1 MSRKKSM
8 ASRRSRSRSA
18 HDSALDSRRYSALEG
33 ALRAVAAAGRQAWRS
48 LEHGGPAR
56 LALIGGFSAL
66 ALVVMGLQ
74 FSGGPGETAP
84 EQRAGT
90 PLKID
95 NDAAAELAESDGPGK
110 PDNAIEL
117 GIDGA
122 DGDTE
127 VTADEREAI
136 SPDPAAIA
144 AEESAWQ
151 YVQVASGDTMEIIFR
166 RLGLSPRLLH
176 EVVNLDQRTGSL
188 VDLRPGDEIA
198 FDIDD
203 DGLNAMRTEYDD
215 ENWLFIESVDG
226 QERVDGEEKIDGE
239 SADSALVSRLE
250 ARNMEVRIAEVEA
263 EITSSLFNAGKNA
276 GLTDNMILRLAG
288 IFGWDI
294 DFALDIR
301 RGDRF
306 ALVYEEIYRDGQ
318 FLRQGAILGARFINR
333 GDSFEAVR
341 FDPGSGPDYYDPEG
355 RPMRKQFLRAP
366 INFTRVSSNFN
377 PRRLHPVTRRVR
389 PHNGTDYA
397 APTGTPVWA
406 AGDGTVLEAGYT
418 RANGN
423 YIFLKHGN
431 HIVTR
436 YLHLSKKL
444 VGRGDRVRQG
454 QSIGRVGATGLAT
467 GPHLH
472 YEFLVN
478 GRHRDPRRVDLP
490 EAEPLPEDLLPEYRE
505 HAGPWLA
512 KLEELLP
519 PKVMLASTESDR
531 QSTADTH
538 RQSASAPK

>member
-1 MSRKKSM
+1 MYQRFCVPQSIPDEHQMPKTRNM
-8 ASRRSRSRSA
+8 ASRKSRAEPVNERVFRIARRLSASASRGLQRSST
-18 HDSALDSRRYSALEG
+18 
-33 ALRAVAAAGRQAWRS
+33 
-48 LEHGGPAR
+48 R
-56 LALIGGFSAL
+56 LALIGGICAVAL
-66 ALVVMGLQ
+66 IVMGLQ
-74 FSGGPGETAP
+74 FSGGSDDPLVVPETAT
-84 EQRAGT
+84 AGVE
-90 PLKID
+90 ID
-95 NDAAAELAESDGPGK
+95 TGVAQTTGTGESDVESTGATAQSQPGPAG
-110 PDNAIEL
+110 PNEASLE
-117 GIDGA
+117 A
-122 DGDTE
+122 
-127 VTADEREAI
+127 VSAAPAER
-136 SPDPAAIA
+136 
-144 AEESAWQ
+144 AWQ

-166 RLGLSPRLLH
+166 RVGLSPRLLH
-176 EVVNLDQRTGSL
+176 EVVHLDERTGSL

-198 FDIDD
+198 FDLEDSD
-203 DGLNAMRTEYDD
+203 LLALRTEFDD
-215 ENWLFIESVDG
+215 ENWLFV
-226 QERVDGEEKIDGE
+226 ERSGGEL
-239 SADSALVSRLE
+239 SSRLE
-250 ARNMEVRIAEVEA
+250 ARNLEVRVAEVEA

-276 GLTDNMILRLAG
+276 GLSDNMILRLAG

-306 ALVYEEIYRDGQ
+306 ALVFEEIYRDGQ
-318 FLRQGAILGARFINR
+318 FLRQGAILGARFINQ
-333 GDSFEAVR
+333 GDSFAAVR
-341 FDPGSGPDYYDPEG
+341 FDAGNGPDYYDPEG
-355 RPMRKQFLRAP
+355 RPMRKAFLRSP

-406 AGDGTVLEAGYT
+406 AGDGTVIEAGYT

-454 QSIGRVGATGLAT
+454 QSIGRVGSTGLAT

-490 EAEPLPEDLLPEYRE
+490 EAEPLPADKLPEFKA
-505 HAGPWLA
+505 HADSWLA
-512 KLEELLP
+512 RLEALLP
-519 PKVMLASTESDR
+519 PKVILASARSD
-531 QSTADTH
+531 DKP
-538 RQSASAPK
+538 APKPRAQTTTAPK

>member
-1 MSRKKSM
+1 MPRTKTM
-8 ASRRSRSRSA
+8 ASRRNRPGSA
-18 HDSALDSRRYSALEG
+18 NGSAPGPGRLSSIRNTLRAAGENAG
-33 ALRAVAAAGRQAWRS
+33 RAWRALRD
-48 LEHGGPAR
+48 GGPAR
-56 LALIGGFSAL
+56 LALIGGLSAL

-74 FSGGPGETAP
+74 FSSGPAEPAPEAQHADVPVQIDTAAIAEMPEAGKDAGEPDDPDGAADADPVPREPAATAP
-84 EQRAGT
+84 E
-90 PLKID
+90 
-95 NDAAAELAESDGPGK
+95 EH
-110 PDNAIEL
+110 
-117 GIDGA
+117 
-122 DGDTE
+122 
-127 VTADEREAI
+127 
-136 SPDPAAIA
+136 
-144 AEESAWQ
+144 AWQ
-151 YVQVASGDTMEIIFR
+151 YVQVASGDSMEIIFR

-176 EVVNLDQRTGSL
+176 EVINLDERTDSL

-203 DGLNAMRTEYDD
+203 DGLNALRTEFDD
-215 ENWLFIESVDG
+215 ENWLFIERSGDG
-226 QERVDGEEKIDGE
+226 L
-239 SADSALVSRLE
+239 ASRLE
-250 ARNMEVRIAEVEA
+250 GRNLEVRVAEVEA

-276 GLTDNMILRLAG
+276 GLSDNMILRLAG

-306 ALVYEEIYRDGQ
+306 ALVYEEIYRDDQ
-318 FLRQGAILGARFINR
+318 FLRQGAILGARFINQ
-333 GDSFEAVR
+333 GDSFAAVR
-341 FDPGSGPDYYDPEG
+341 FDAGNGPDYYDPEG
-355 RPMRKQFLRAP
+355 RPMRKAFLRAP

-406 AGDGTVLEAGYT
+406 AGDGTVIEAGYT

-454 QSIGRVGATGLAT
+454 QSIGRVGATGMAT

-478 GRHRDPRRVDLP
+478 GRHRDPRKVDLP
-490 EAEPLPEDLLPEYRE
+490 EAEPLPADLLPEYE
-505 HAGPWLA
+505 AHASSWLA
-512 KLEELLP
+512 RLEELLP
-519 PKVMLASTESDR
+519 PKILLASSDDESE
-531 QSTADTH
+531 STAES
-538 RQSASAPK
+538 RRKSPSAPK

>member
-1 MSRKKSM
+1 MSGRAWQVSGR
-8 ASRRSRSRSA
+8 AWQ
-18 HDSALDSRRYSALEG
+18 
-33 ALRAVAAAGRQAWRS
+33 ALREG
-48 LEHGGPAR
+48 EPIR
-56 LALIGGFSAL
+56 LAVIGGACAL

-74 FSGGPGETAP
+74 FSGGPVEPAP
-84 EQRAGT
+84 ERQSAKA
-90 PLKID
+90 PVKID
-95 NDAAAELAESDGPGK
+95 TDANAGLADSSSGPRDGHEAAPVAPQTTGAAPQPAAAASG
-110 PDNAIEL
+110 
-117 GIDGA
+117 
-122 DGDTE
+122 
-127 VTADEREAI
+127 ERG
-136 SPDPAAIA
+136 
-144 AEESAWQ
+144 WQ

-176 EVVNLDQRTGSL
+176 EVVNLDERSESL
-188 VDLRPGDEIA
+188 IDLRPGDEIA

-203 DGLNAMRTEYDD
+203 DGLNAMRAEFDD
-215 ENWLFIESVDG
+215 EHWLFIE
-226 QERVDGEEKIDGE
+226 RADGE
-239 SADSALVSRLE
+239 LRTRLE

-318 FLRQGAILGARFINR
+318 FLRQASILGARFINQ

-406 AGDGTVLEAGYT
+406 AGDGTVIEAGYT

-454 QSIGRVGATGLAT
+454 QSIGLVGATGLAT

-490 EAEPLPEDLLPEYRE
+490 EAEPLPAELLPTYKQ
-505 HAGPWLA
+505 HAAPWLA
-512 KLEELLP
+512 RLEELLP
-519 PKVMLASTESDR
+519 PRTMLASAEDDKLSGVESRR
-531 QSTADTH
+531 Q
-538 RQSASAPK
+538 APAAPQ

>member
-1 MSRKKSM
+1 MRDFVCPMRSFYESQMPKTKNM
-8 ASRRSRSRSA
+8 ASRKSQAEPLSDRAILIARQLSAQASR
-18 HDSALDSRRYSALEG
+18 ALKL
-33 ALRAVAAAGRQAWRS
+33 
-48 LEHGGPAR
+48 GPTR
-56 LALIGGFSAL
+56 LALMGGVCAVAL
-66 ALVVMGLQ
+66 IVMGLQ
-74 FSGGPGETAP
+74 FSGGSDDSLVVP
-84 EQRAGT
+84 EIATDAVEIDSGVPEAG
-90 PLKID
+90 
-95 NDAAAELAESDGPGK
+95 
-110 PDNAIEL
+110 
-117 GIDGA
+117 GIDETDVEVMASAA
-122 DGDTE
+122 DSQSGPAGPNE
-127 VTADEREAI
+127 ASLEAVSAAPAER
-136 SPDPAAIA
+136 
-144 AEESAWQ
+144 AWQ

-176 EVVNLDQRTGSL
+176 EVVHLDERTSSL

-198 FDIDD
+198 FELDN
-203 DGLNAMRTEYDD
+203 DGLKALRTEFDD
-215 ENWLFIESVDG
+215 ENWLFVERSEDG
-226 QERVDGEEKIDGE
+226 L
-239 SADSALVSRLE
+239 ASRLE
-250 ARNMEVRIAEVEA
+250 ARNLEVRIAEVEA

-306 ALVYEEIYRDGQ
+306 ALVFEEIYRDGQ
-318 FLRQGAILGARFINR
+318 FLRQGAILAARFVNR
-333 GDSFEAVR
+333 GDTYQAVR
-341 FDPGSGPDYYDPEG
+341 FDAGNGPDYYDTEG
-355 RPMRKQFLRAP
+355 RPMRKAFLRAP

-377 PRRLHPVTRRVR
+377 PRRLHPVTRRMR

-418 RANGN
+418 RPNGN

-454 QSIGRVGATGLAT
+454 QSIGLVGSTGLAT

-490 EAEPLPEDLLPEYRE
+490 EAEPLPADKLPEFKA
-505 HAGPWLA
+505 HADSWLA

-519 PKVMLASTESDR
+519 PKVMLASSSGEGQPAPEPRPKAT
-531 QSTADTH
+531 T
-538 RQSASAPK
+538 APK